1 MKKKIMLFIIIAAV
15 LTLCGTTIAAETHSS
30 GEVIIASAH
39 PADVQHPKGQSPKGQ
54 GPEGTEGESPE
65 MVYEATQHLHTT
77 GSPQD
82 VNIST
87 WRLEVN
93 GEKTRNPI
101 SLSYQDLKTMNMME
115 KDVTLVCPGFFT
127 DQAVWEGVLLSDILE
142 QAQVQEDYEK
152 IVFHSLDGYRSTLN
166 REDIENHLVF
176 LALKVNGVTL
186 PKEHGYPLRL
196 VAEDITGGRWVK
208 WIDSIE
214 VQ

>member
-1 MKKKIMLFIIIAAV
+1 MKKKRVLFIMVVAAM
-15 LTLCGTTIAAETHSS
+15 LLCSTAITAVANASQ
-30 GEVIIASAH
+30 EVIIASAR
-39 PADVQHPKGQSPKGQ
+39 PADVQHPESPG
-54 GPEGTEGESPE
+54 GESPE
-65 MVYEATQHLHTT
+65 AVYEATKDLHTT

-93 GEKTRNPI
+93 GEKTRNPL
-101 SLSYQDLKTMNMME
+101 SLSYEDLKNMSMVK

-127 DQAVWEGVLLSDILE
+127 DQALWEGVLLSDILK
-142 QAQVQEDYEK
+142 QAKVQDDYDK
-152 IVFHSLDGYRSTLN
+152 VVFHSLDGYRNSLS
-166 REDIENHLVF
+166 RKDIENHFVF

-186 PKEHGYPLRL
+186 PKEHGYPVRL

-208 WIDSIE
+208 WIDTIE

>member
-1 MKKKIMLFIIIAAV
+1 MKNKRELFIIFTAAMV
-15 LTLCGTTIAAETHSS
+15 LCSTAIAAEMHSS
-30 GEVIIASAH
+30 REVLIASAR
-39 PADVQHPKGQSPKGQ
+39 PADVRHPEGQ
-54 GPEGTEGESPE
+54 GPVGPEGESPE
-65 MVYEATQHLHTT
+65 MVYEATKDLHTT

-93 GEKTRNPI
+93 GVKTTDSL
-101 SLSYQDLKTMNMME
+101 SLSYQDLKKMNMVK

-127 DQAVWEGVLLSDILE
+127 DQALWEGVLLSDILE
-142 QAQVQEDYEK
+142 QARVQDDYEK
-152 IVFHSLDGYRSTLN
+152 IVFHSLGGYRSSLS

-186 PKEHGYPLRL
+186 PREHGYPVRL

>member
-1 MKKKIMLFIIIAAV
+1 MKKKRVMIIAIVATAA
-15 LTLCGTTIAAETHSS
+15 LALCAASIAAGTPSS
-30 GEVIIASAH
+30 LEFAIASAR
-39 PADVQHPKGQSPKGQ
+39 PADEKHPQEQ
-54 GPEGTEGESPE
+54 RTAGPDGETPE
-65 MVYEATQHLHTT
+65 MVAEATRNLHTT

-93 GEKTRNPI
+93 GEKTRTPV
-101 SLSYQDLKTMNMME
+101 SLAYQDLKSMNMVK

-127 DQAVWEGVLLSDILE
+127 DQAVWEGVLLTDILE
-142 QAQVQEDYEK
+142 QARVQEDYEK
-152 IVFHSLDGYRSTLN
+152 VVFHGLDGYRSSLS

-208 WIDSIE
+208 WIDTIE